1 MARIL
6 VVDDTDSTLDLIG
19 YLLKAR
25 GHDAV
30 FARNGRDAVEIA
42 LDSMP
47 DLILMDI
54 QMPGMDGYGALETIR
69 REAQVGVCPVLALTA
84 FAVVGE
90 RAKALAV
97 GFDGFFSKPI
107 APETFMDQLEAF
119 LDRGIR
125 RSMA

>member
-6 VVDDTDSTLDLIG
+6 VVDDTDSALDLIG

-30 FARNGRDAVEIA
+30 FARNGQDAVEIA

-54 QMPGMDGYGALETIR
+54 QMPGMDGYEALETIR
-69 REAQVGVCPVLALTA
+69 REAKDDVCPVLALTA

-90 RAKALAV
+90 RAKALTA
-97 GFDGFFSKPI
+97 GFEGFFSKPI

-119 LDRGIR
+119 LDREMRG
-125 RSMA
+125 SMA

>member
-6 VVDDTDSTLDLIG
+6 VVDDTDSALDLIG

-30 FARNGRDAVEIA
+30 FARNGQDAVEIA
-42 LDSMP
+42 LDAMP

-69 REAQVGVCPVLALTA
+69 REAQDGVCPVLALTA

-90 RAKALAV
+90 RAKALAA

-119 LDRGIR
+119 LDREMRG
-125 RSMA
+125 SMA